1 MQEYFEMF
9 IGMINYSTG
18 LWERISKGLLATSNA
33 TTASERAESW
43 AQGDAKRIVRSIQ
56 FETRASMGLV
66 KLGNVIEQRLV
77 NVKQG
82 RLNTE
87 MSGA

>member
-9 IGMINYSTG
+9 IGMINYSTD
-18 LWERISKGLLATSNA
+18 LWEGISKGLLATSNA
-33 TTASERAESW
+33 TTAYERAESW
-43 AQGDAKRIVRSIQ
+43 AQGDAKLIVRSIQ
-56 FETRASMGLV
+56 FEIRASMELL

-77 NVKQG
+77 NVKQE